1 LKGKQEGRRKIEGTM
16 RIGGISPQAAE
27 TETSNAMTTSMAE
40 EAGNTTS
47 ANDNRAYS
55 NGGSRENECSDVIL
69 LTEGEGCSKKSLHNG
84 SR

>member
-1 LKGKQEGRRKIEGTM
+1 LKGKQEGRRKIERTM

-40 EAGNTTS
+40 ETGNTTS

-55 NGGSRENECSDVIL
+55 MEEVERMNAVMLYS
-69 LTEGEGCSKKSLHNG
+69 
-84 SR
+84 